1 MFYALGSVEVSAAP
15 YLWTI
20 LTLFTACVLTLAVA
34 ALLDSNAENGLVH
47 AGQRVRLSR
56 TRMRRMLK
64 RRHVNLGA
72 YARSLTVAEMKDQ
85 ISTCQ
90 HCGLTDLCDR
100 ALESRGPSRS
110 AFSFC
115 PNRPAIERHLF
126 PLARLHV

>member
-20 LTLFTACVLTLAVA
+20 LTLFAACVLTLAIA
-34 ALLDSNAENGLVH
+34 AVLDSDEDTWLVR
-47 AGQRVRLSR
+47 AGQRIRLSR
-56 TRMRRMLK
+56 TRMRRMLR
-64 RRHVNLGA
+64 RRHVDLGA
-72 YARSLTVAEMKDQ
+72 YARSLSVAEMKDQ
-85 ISTCQ
+85 ISTCRT
-90 HCGLTDLCDR
+90 CGLVDLCDR

-110 AFSFC
+110 VFSFC